1 MITTARKKG
10 LRDQPKKKYNRGGKQ
25 VWRTNDDKIF
35 TKKKISGIVRIFTLS
50 RKPIFAESV
59 ATNVGNILLSQA
71 SLLDLENPDI
81 VVKKRGRPAGAKN
94 KDKSTKRDKSLF
106 EHSECSYKCSNCGKP
121 GHRKN
126 KCMNPVVQAPK

>member
-1 MITTARKKG
+1 MTRSSPRKK
-10 LRDQPKKKYNRGGKQ
+10 LVELLESSLYQEKS
-25 VWRTNDDKIF
+25 F
-35 TKKKISGIVRIFTLS
+35 L
-50 RKPIFAESV
+50 AESV

-81 VVKKRGRPAGAKN
+81 VVKKRGRPAGARN